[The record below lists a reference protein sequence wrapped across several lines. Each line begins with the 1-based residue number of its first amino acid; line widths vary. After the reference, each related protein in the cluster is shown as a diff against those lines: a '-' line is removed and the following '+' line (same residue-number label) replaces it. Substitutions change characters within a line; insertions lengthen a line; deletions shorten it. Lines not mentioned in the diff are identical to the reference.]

1 MALKQQIEQD
11 LLDCMRSKDEIGRNT
26 LRMVIAGIKMFEIE
40 KKTTIDDQSLSNIIQ
55 KEIKIRRD
63 SIVEFEKGKRN
74 DLIDSTNREISFLEK
89 YLPKQLS
96 DSEIEEILKK
106 AISELGAS
114 TAADMGKVMKVVLPK
129 VAGKASSDRVSRIVR
144 ILLS

>member
-1 MALKQQIEQD
+1 MALKHQIEQD

-26 LRMVIAGIKMFEIE
+26 LRMVIAAIKMFEIE
-40 KKTTIDDQSLSNIIQ
+40 KKTSIDDQSLSNIIQ

-63 SIVEFEKGKRN
+63 SIVEFEKGKRD

-106 AISELGAS
+106 AISEVGAS
-114 TAADMGKVMKVVLPK
+114 TPADMGKVMKVVLPK
-129 VAGKASSDRVSRIVR
+129 VAGQASSDRVSRIVR

>member
-26 LRMVIAGIKMFEIE
+26 LRMVIAAIKMFEIE
-40 KKTTIDDQSLSNIIQ
+40 KKTPIDDQSLSNIIQ

-63 SIVEFEKGKRN
+63 SIVEFEKGKRD
-74 DLIDSTNREISFLEK
+74 DLINSTNREISFLEK

-106 AISELGAS
+106 AISEVGAS
-114 TAADMGKVMKVVLPK
+114 TPADMGTVMKVVLQK
-129 VAGKASSDRVSRIVR
+129 VAGQASSDRVSRIAR

>member
-1 MALKQQIEQD
+1 MALKHQIEQD

-26 LRMVIAGIKMFEIE
+26 LRMVIAAIKMFEIE
-40 KKTTIDDQSLSNIIQ
+40 KKTPIDDQSLSNIIQ

-63 SIVEFEKGKRN
+63 SIVEFEKGKRD

-106 AISELGAS
+106 AISEVGAS
-114 TAADMGKVMKVVLPK
+114 TPADMGKVMKVVLPK
-129 VAGKASSDRVSRIVR
+129 VAGQASSDRVSRIVR

>member
-1 MALKQQIEQD
+1 MALKHQIEQD
-11 LLDCMRSKDEIGRNT
+11 LLECMRSKDEIGRNT
-26 LRMVIAGIKMFEIE
+26 LRMVIAAIKMFEIE
-40 KKTTIDDQSLSNIIQ
+40 KKTSIDDQSLSNIIQ

-63 SIVEFEKGKRN
+63 SIVEFEKGKRD

-106 AISELGAS
+106 AISEVGAS
-114 TAADMGKVMKVVLPK
+114 TPADMGKVMKVVLPK
-129 VAGKASSDRVSRIVR
+129 VAGQASSDRVSRIVR